1 MISLPK
7 LPQELPSSPGPNV
20 GAPQPAASPP
30 QAADDTDMPLPSSP
44 QTFFLG
50 SLLTLAVLTAIHVA
64 SSIILPVV
72 LAFVL
77 QLILQPAVR
86 LLERIG
92 LPRAIGALLAILMV
106 VGALVGFVA
115 ALSLPAATWAEK
127 LPEGLPRLET
137 HLVVLKRPIEALQ
150 KVIQQAE
157 HVADA
162 PEKKGATVA
171 VRNDLGLTGALFA
184 GTRAVIDGLFT
195 TVLVLYFL
203 LVAGDIFLRR
213 IVEVLPDFGDKR
225 QAVDISQQIEADI
238 SAYLL
243 TITAM
248 NAAVGIATAVAMY
261 FCGLGDPLLWGAAA
275 FLLNYVPI
283 LGPLF
288 GTVIFLLAGMLSFD
302 SLWWALLPPALY
314 FGIHLAEG
322 ETMTPMLL
330 ARRFTLNPVLVILSG
345 SGCGGCPERSWPFQ
359 CWPSSR
365 SLATACVRSKLWGTS
380 SKVSPMS
387 LPEKIEDRIAGRQP
401 LQFAFM
407 QHAETH
413 LRVPR
418 CDDQSVSVSLAT

>member
-1 MISLPK
+1 MEKSVVVSLSK
-7 LPQELPSSPGPNV
+7 LPHEPPSSPGQNV
-20 GAPQPAASPP
+20 SVPQPAVSPP
-30 QAADDTDMPLPSSP
+30 QAADDIEMPLPSSP

-50 SLLTLAVLTAIHVA
+50 SLLTLAVLAAVHAA

-77 QLILQPAVR
+77 QLILQPAVH
-86 LLERIG
+86 LLDRIG
-92 LPRAIGALLAILMV
+92 LPRAIGALLAILVV

-162 PEKKGATVA
+162 PDRKGAIVS
-171 VRNDLGLTGALFA
+171 VRRDLGLTGALFA

-213 IVEVLPDFGDKR
+213 IVEVLPNFRDKR
-225 QAVDISQQIEADI
+225 QAVDISQQVEADI

-283 LGPLF
+283 LGPLL
-288 GTVIFLLAGMLSFD
+288 GTVMFLLAGMLSFD

-314 FGIHLAEG
+314 FGIHLVEG
-322 ETMTPMLL
+322 ETLTPLLL
-330 ARRFTLNPVLVILSG
+330 ARRFTLNPVLVILSLVFWFWMWG
-345 SGCGGCPERSWPFQ
+345 VPGAI
-359 CWPSSR
+359 
-365 SLATACVRSKLWGTS
+365 LAVPMLAILKIVSDRVR
-380 SKVSPMS
+380 
-387 LPEKIEDRIAGRQP
+387 P
-401 LQFAFM
+401 LKALG
-407 QHAETH
+407 HILEG
-413 LRVPR
+413 
-418 CDDQSVSVSLAT
+418 

>member
-1 MISLPK
+1 MVSLSK
-7 LPQELPSSPGPNV
+7 LPHEPPSSPGQNV
-20 GAPQPAASPP
+20 SVPQPAVSPP
-30 QAADDTDMPLPSSP
+30 QAADDIEMPLPSSP

-50 SLLTLAVLTAIHVA
+50 SLLTLAVLAAVHAA

-77 QLILQPAVR
+77 QLILQPAVH

-92 LPRAIGALLAILMV
+92 LPRAIGALLAILVV
-106 VGALVGFVA
+106 VGGLVGFVA

-162 PEKKGATVA
+162 PDRKGAIVS
-171 VRNDLGLTGALFA
+171 VRRDLGLTGALFA

-213 IVEVLPDFGDKR
+213 IVEVLPNFRDKR
-225 QAVDISQQIEADI
+225 QAVDISQQVEADI

-248 NAAVGIATAVAMY
+248 NAAVGVATAVAMY

-283 LGPLF
+283 LGPLL

-314 FGIHLAEG
+314 FGIHLVEG
-322 ETMTPMLL
+322 ETLTPLLL
-330 ARRFTLNPVLVILSG
+330 ARRFTLNPVLVILSLVFWFWMWG
-345 SGCGGCPERSWPFQ
+345 VPGAI
-359 CWPSSR
+359 
-365 SLATACVRSKLWGTS
+365 LAVPMLAILKIVSDRVR
-380 SKVSPMS
+380 
-387 LPEKIEDRIAGRQP
+387 P
-401 LQFAFM
+401 LKALG
-407 QHAETH
+407 HILEG
-413 LRVPR
+413 
-418 CDDQSVSVSLAT
+418 